1 MKSLEIVTDPG
12 QCQCFSLAGGGRE
25 AVPLHKQLL
34 MTLHFVAHEAKY
46 FQGGDKFGVSHS
58 TMFER
63 VYAVLYVL
71 ADELLPKFVCWP
83 SASQQRETSEFY
95 EDKYS
100 FPGVVGAIDGT
111 HIQIARPPDCFF
123 PQDYFSNRTKRFT
136 MNCQITAVQDLRFSS
151 VDIGHPGKDHDAQVF
166 RASDLWFESGERV
179 ESMFASAEYHIVGDA
194 AYPIKSYLLKPYRDT
209 GGLTQGQRAFNHRL
223 SRVRVVSE
231 RAIGRWK
238 GRFKRLRFIDCRSPV
253 KARLVIA
260 ATAML
265 HNFCILKSDILDD
278 EDVDEDNEPTVG
290 DMVRAELQFGVDAMG
305 THKRAMI
312 TEELS

>member
-1 MKSLEIVTDPG
+1 
-12 QCQCFSLAGGGRE
+12 
-25 AVPLHKQLL
+25 
-34 MTLHFVAHEAKY
+34 
-46 FQGGDKFGVSHS
+46 
-58 TMFER
+58 MFEC
-63 VYAVLYVL
+63 VYSVLYVL
-71 ADELLPKFVCWP
+71 ADKLLPKFVCWP
-83 SASQQRETSEFY
+83 SASQQRETAEFHD
-95 EDKYS
+95 DKYS

-111 HIQIARPPDCFF
+111 HIQIGHPPDCFF

-136 MNCQITAVQDLRFSS
+136 INCQITAVQDLQFSL
-151 VDIGHPGKDHDAQVF
+151 VDIGHPGKDHDARVF
-166 RASDLWFESGERV
+166 RASDLLFESGERV
-179 ESMFASAEYHIVGDA
+179 ESMFASADYHIVRDTV
-194 AYPIKSYLLKPYRDT
+194 YPIKSYLLKPYRDM

-260 ATAML
+260 ATAVL

-290 DMVRAELQFGVDAMG
+290 DMVRADLQFGVDAMG